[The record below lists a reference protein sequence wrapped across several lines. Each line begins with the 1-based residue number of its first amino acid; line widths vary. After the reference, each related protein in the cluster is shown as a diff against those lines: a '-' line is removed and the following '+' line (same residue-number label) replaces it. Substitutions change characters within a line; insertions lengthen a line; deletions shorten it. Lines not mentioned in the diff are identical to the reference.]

1 MVDVLFSNLL
11 VVSINVVL
19 VPLAKLNSV
28 QNGPEATRILISSIK
43 TQWFIT
49 GVYTIS
55 AALTMATLW
64 VCSSVTT
71 YAVKIRML

>member
-49 GVYTIS
+49 GVIPFQQP
-55 AALTMATLW
+55 
-64 VCSSVTT
+64 
-71 YAVKIRML
+71 